1 MTTLL
6 SMTRR
11 NIKLFFHDKGLFFTS
26 LITPLILLV
35 LYVSFLGNVY
45 KDSIMAFFPEGI
57 TVSERIVDSVAVGQ
71 LISSIL
77 SVSCVTVA
85 FCSNMLMV
93 QDKVTGA
100 ALDIAVTPVKRAYLS
115 LSYYIATYVSTSI
128 ICVTAT
134 LVCLAYANA
143 MNSYIGFREA
153 VLLLSDVLILAMLG
167 TAVSSIINFFLSSQ
181 GQISAVGS
189 MVSSTYG
196 FVSGAYMPIS
206 QFSPVLQNIISL
218 LPGTY
223 GTSLMRNHAIAS
235 TLDMMEAEGIP
246 TEIVEAIR
254 DGFDLNIYFFG
265 NRVGVGG
272 MYAVL
277 LLTVL
282 LLIVIY
288 VVINC
293 TCKKVRK

>member
-128 ICVTAT
+128 ICITAT

-206 QFSPVLQNIISL
+206 QFSPVLQKIISL

-235 TLDMMEAEGIP
+235 TLDVMEAEGIP

>member
-206 QFSPVLQNIISL
+206 QFSPVLQKIISL